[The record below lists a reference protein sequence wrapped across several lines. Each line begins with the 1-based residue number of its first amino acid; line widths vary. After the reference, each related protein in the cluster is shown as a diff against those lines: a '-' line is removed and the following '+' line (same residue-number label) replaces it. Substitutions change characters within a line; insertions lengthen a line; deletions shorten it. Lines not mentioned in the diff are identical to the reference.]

1 MVTGGGWW
9 SPPPASCLLERED
22 VMLQDNKYIGTL
34 RTEDIKCYIKTM
46 RAVEITRTVVTVET
60 QQLPASWV
68 KVIWK
73 PSSVTAAGGE
83 PTDSMLVT

>member
-1 MVTGGGWW
+1 MMVTGGGWW

-46 RAVEITRTVVTVET
+46 RAVEITRTVVTVVVTVGT
-60 QQLPASWV
+60 QQLPAS
-68 KVIWK
+68 
-73 PSSVTAAGGE
+73 
-83 PTDSMLVT
+83 